1 MEIDM
6 VTIAKVGQ
14 FAENVFFGKPCGLMD
29 QCACAVGGLISIDFN
44 DPAAPVVKHVD
55 VDFSKYN
62 HSLCIVDTKGSHADL
77 TDEYA
82 AVPAE
87 MKKIAHYFNLNYSWE
102 YKTVGNLIRT
112 ASGCPYPRLYC
123 RKP

>member
-1 MEIDM
+1 MGAGLSSSAAFEGLIGTIISGLYNNMEIDM

-55 VDFSKYN
+55 VDF
-62 HSLCIVDTKGSHADL
+62 
-77 TDEYA
+77 
-82 AVPAE
+82 
-87 MKKIAHYFNLNYSWE
+87 
-102 YKTVGNLIRT
+102 
-112 ASGCPYPRLYC
+112 
-123 RKP
+123 